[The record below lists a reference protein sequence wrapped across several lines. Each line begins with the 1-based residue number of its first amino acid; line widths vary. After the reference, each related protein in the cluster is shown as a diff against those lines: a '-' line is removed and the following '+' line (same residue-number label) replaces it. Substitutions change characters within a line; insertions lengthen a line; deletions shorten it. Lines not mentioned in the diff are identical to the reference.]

1 MALLKTTFYLILC
14 FDIIQVYGILDIESS
29 GSEETITC
37 ASATGKIEHVSENGD
52 TDFDEN
58 VTEQSFIKCKTNHCY
73 SFWKEDAN
81 GTINIM
87 GQGCWESSG
96 KPQDCGQ
103 SQCISD
109 KKPPKAM
116 NNTKFCCCAGDMC
129 NSNFTDGYIPQ
140 EEPPSSPTLIPE
152 NQPKITMSPLLW
164 TVFGVSFVILML
176 GVGIT
181 TCFCW
186 RMKPDKNNV
195 EMGPTPLP
203 PSEEYSIEKLKLCSM
218 KGQGRYGSVWRG
230 LVDDQQ
236 VAVKVFPPHHRNY
249 FLNELE
255 LYKVA
260 GENSTLLK
268 CFGGGERY
276 QTPGGLSDYVL
287 IFSLEQ
293 ECLQEYLKNHTI
305 NLTVLCR
312 MSLSIA
318 KGLAHLHSDLGKPC
332 IAHRDINTRNV
343 LVRADLS
350 CCICDLGLA
359 VVPRRTENHSL
370 SEAGTL
376 RYMAPEVLEGA
387 VNLRDCESA
396 LKQIDVYSLGL
407 VLWELGTRCTDMQ
420 VCEPQPYAPP
430 FYKEVGENPSLEQMQ
445 ALVSRRKARPLWPQS
460 WRDTAAA
467 RLLCET
473 AEDCWDQDAEARLTS
488 LCVEERLL
496 ELPTL
501 RGRVLH
507 PMHPPASPTPLI
519 NNNHLHDRA
528 MDSSVGTIETLLSP
542 SEENC
547 KNSNQLAVRTTPLQP
562 YQGRNPCLER
572 NLLSG
577 SSDCLLIDKSSKHC
591 TSSESQN
598 LITNDFLN
606 FQLNHRAVPIPYVQN
621 AVHGSPK
628 RYNGNVSVQ
637 PKTKFKWLD
646 FKKFFHGKR
655 DCSNS
660 STDSGSRKETKV
672 QIVPGKL
679 VNSFGQNGVTTT
691 LINENETKDLKRPST
706 LPLSVVQSDKLDSEY
721 SNTSGV
727 TQLLKCKDSLSRQR
741 SLEHFNEVFSS
752 VTDLSKLKDPSA
764 RVKTPGDVPPSVRR
778 TRGKAANNSA
788 RFSLYD
794 DRIMSI
800 GQWGSAPDLEPV
812 ISQAAT
818 TVNQDSQDRESI
830 SSF

>member
-1 MALLKTTFYLILC
+1 MISPKKSCAVFLLNVLQILI
-14 FDIIQVYGILDIESS
+14 ILGVKSNPI
-29 GSEETITC
+29 EETITC
-37 ASATGKIEHVSENGD
+37 VSVTGSIAHISEND
-52 TDFDEN
+52 DADFNEN
-58 VTEQSFIKCKTNHCY
+58 LTEQTFIKCKTNHCY
-73 SFWKEDAN
+73 SLWQEDVN
-81 GTINIM
+81 GSINIM
-87 GQGCWESSG
+87 AQGCWESSG

-103 SQCISD
+103 NRCVSD
-109 KKPPKAM
+109 KKPPKVM
-116 NNTKFCCCAGDMC
+116 NTTKFCCCAEDMC
-129 NSNFTDGYIPQ
+129 NRNFTDGYIPQ
-140 EEPPSSPTLIPE
+140 EGSSSPSTFIPE
-152 NQPKITMSPLLW
+152 IPTKMTMSPLLW
-164 TVFGVSFVILML
+164 TIFGMSFVILMI
-176 GVGIT
+176 GIGIT
-181 TCFCW
+181 TGFCW
-186 RMKPDKNNV
+186 RMKPNKNKAEN
-195 EMGPTPLP
+195 GPPALP

-218 KGQGRYGSVWRG
+218 IGQGRYGSVWQG
-230 LVDDQQ
+230 LVEDQQ

-255 LYKVA
+255 HYKVA
-260 GENSTLLK
+260 GENLTLLK
-268 CFGGGERY
+268 CFGGGERC
-276 QTPGGLSDYVL
+276 QSPGGLSEYVL

-312 MSLSIA
+312 MSLGIA

-332 IAHRDINTRNV
+332 IAHRDINSRNV
-343 LVRADLS
+343 LVRSDLS
-350 CCICDLGLA
+350 CCVCDLGLA
-359 VVPRRTENHSL
+359 VVPRRTENHCL

-407 VLWELGTRCTDMQ
+407 ILWELGTRCVDMQ
-420 VCEPQPYAPP
+420 ACEPLPYASP

-445 ALVSRRKARPLWPQS
+445 ALVSRRKARPLWPAS

-519 NNNHLHDRA
+519 NNNHLHDNA
-528 MDSSVGTIETLLSP
+528 IDSSVGTIETLLSP

-547 KNSNQLAVRTTPLQP
+547 KNSNQLVVRATPLQP

-577 SSDCLLIDKSSKHC
+577 STDCLLIDKSSKHC
-591 TSSESQN
+591 TSADSQN

-621 AVHGSPK
+621 AVRGSPK
-628 RYNGNVSVQ
+628 RYNGNVIPS
-637 PKTKFKWLD
+637 KTKFKWLD
-646 FKKFFHGKR
+646 LKKLFYNKR
-655 DCSNS
+655 DQSNS
-660 STDSGSRKETKV
+660 LSDVGSHKDTKV

-679 VNSFGQNGVTTT
+679 VNNFGQNGVTIT
-691 LINENETKDLKRPST
+691 LINENKSKDMKRPST
-706 LPLSVVQSDKLDSEY
+706 LQLSLVQNDKAENGL
-721 SNTSGV
+721 SNTSGI
-727 TQLLKCKDSLSRQR
+727 TQLLKCKDSLSRQH

-752 VTDLSKLKDPSA
+752 VTDLSKLKDPSV
-764 RVKTPGDVPPSVRR
+764 RIKTPGDVPPSVRR
-778 TRGKAANNSA
+778 TRGRAANNSA

-794 DRIMSI
+794 DRIMNI

-812 ISQAAT
+812 LSQVT
-818 TVNQDSQDRESI
+818 THDSQDRESI